1 MPTTL
6 SSRNSGLAGVPSSGM
21 HQSSGSLPVARF
33 TSNNLPTALSQL
45 SHGGAHGHSGMSSRG
60 GSASFS
66 NSMNG
71 VGSLSG
77 TSLGSAAVNNR
88 GLGLGA
94 SASVIGSSG
103 PRIASSVG
111 SIGGGAAIGSGINRA
126 ANTVAGINYPSLNSS
141 RVNLGP
147 NNDSAGLSVQG
158 PGRPLSTALQQAS
171 PQMVSLLGNSFASNV
186 GTFQGQATLG
196 NGQLGSIGLA
206 GDGISNDGIAFDLN
220 DFPQLTTRPTSA
232 GGSQGPLAALRKQ
245 GVSSIVQ
252 QSQEFS
258 IQNEDFP
265 ALPGFKGGSVDFATE
280 LHQKEQQH
288 ENAIAL
294 MQSQHLTMGRSSN
307 FTLGG
312 SYAPHRQQQQPVPS
326 GISVSSTAGSYSA
339 ANSADLLNIS
349 ATASDMFQTSHG
361 ISASYHSQVQAG
373 GSPGVGNSQMVVH
386 SLRSSGATNTAPG
399 LGSYDQLV
407 QQYQQHHNQ
416 PQFRLGSHQQVSALG
431 QFFRDPMLK
440 HMQGIQAAPDRFG
453 LLGLLS
459 VIRMSD
465 RDLTTLALGTDLTTL
480 GLNLNSRDNLYKTFA
495 SPWAEGPTNVEPEFT
510 LPHCY
515 IQQAP
520 RLQPGYFSKFQQ
532 DTLFHIFYS
541 MPNDEAQ
548 LYAANEL
555 CNRGWFY
562 HKEHCM
568 WFTRIPNVEPL
579 VKTNTY
585 ERGCYFYFDPS
596 VWETGR
602 KDNFVLYYEMVENR
616 PKLP

>member
-147 NNDSAGLSVQG
+147 NNGTAGLSVQG
-158 PGRPLSTALQQAS
+158 PGRSLSTALQQAS
-171 PQMVSLLGNSFASNV
+171 PRMVSLLGNTFSSNA
-186 GTFQGQATLG
+186 GAFQGQGALG

-206 GDGISNDGIAFDLN
+206 GDGTSNDGIAFDLN
-220 DFPQLTTRPTSA
+220 DFPQLTTRPSSA
-232 GGSQGPLAALRKQ
+232 GGSQGPLATLRKQ
-245 GVSSIVQ
+245 GVSSIIQ

-258 IQNEDFP
+258 MQNEDFP
-265 ALPGFKGGSVDFATE
+265 ALPGFKGGSVDFSTE
-280 LHQKEQQH
+280 LHQDQQH

-294 MQSQHLTMGRSSN
+294 MQSQHLTIGRSSS

-312 SYAPHRQQQQPVPS
+312 SYVPHRQQQQPIPS
-326 GISVSSTAGSYSA
+326 GIS
-339 ANSADLLNIS
+339 ANSISGSFIPSNSTDLLNLH
-349 ATASDMFQTSHG
+349 AAASDVFQTSHG
-361 ISASYHSQVQAG
+361 LPASYHSQVQAG
-373 GSPGVGNSQMVVH
+373 GPPGIGSQMVI
-386 SLRSSGATNTAPG
+386 SNLRSGMTANVTPG
-399 LGSYDQLV
+399 LGTHDQFIH
-407 QQYQQHHNQ
+407 QFQQQHNQ
-416 PQFRLGSHQQVSALG
+416 SQFRLGSHQQASGV
-431 QFFRDPMLK
+431 QQVFQDPVRK
-440 HMQGIQAAPDRFG
+440 HIQGIQAAPDRFG
-453 LLGLLS
+453 LLGLL
-459 VIRMSD
+459 
-465 RDLTTLALGTDLTTL
+465 
-480 GLNLNSRDNLYKTFA
+480 
-495 SPWAEGPTNVEPEFT
+495 
-510 LPHCY
+510 
-515 IQQAP
+515 
-520 RLQPGYFSKFQQ
+520 
-532 DTLFHIFYS
+532 
-541 MPNDEAQ
+541 
-548 LYAANEL
+548 
-555 CNRGWFY
+555 
-562 HKEHCM
+562 
-568 WFTRIPNVEPL
+568 
-579 VKTNTY
+579 
-585 ERGCYFYFDPS
+585 
-596 VWETGR
+596 
-602 KDNFVLYYEMVENR
+602 
-616 PKLP
+616 